1 MNISNFCVDNN
12 IRVRKKT
19 VCIHLYGRTVGKFM
33 MDRIALFILLVG
45 GLNWGLVGLFQFD
58 VIAWAF
64 GGSASVVSRI
74 LYIVVALAAI
84 WCISL
89 FFRQNEVLETN
100 NNHREINN

>member
-1 MNISNFCVDNN
+1 
-12 IRVRKKT
+12 
-19 VCIHLYGRTVGKFM
+19 
-33 MDRIALFILLVG
+33 MDKVALFILLVG

-58 VIAWAF
+58 LIAWAF

-89 FFRQNEVLETN
+89 FFKKNELVTTHESS
-100 NNHREINN
+100 